1 MKLVYLTLFVY
12 VSIKNGVSAEWTDE
26 DFAQLKDGLYSKID
40 GMKAELE
47 EIKKIMHGCL
57 TNPCLNEG
65 TCLGIL
71 ICSYTK
77 NLFMSFCTIFSY
89 VILG

>member
-1 MKLVYLTLFVY
+1 MKLVYLTLFLCVF
-12 VSIKNGVSAEWTDE
+12 IKYGVSVEWTDE
-26 DFAQLKDGLYSKID
+26 DFAELRDGMYSKID

-65 TCLGIL
+65 TCLGIF

-77 NLFMSFCTIFSY
+77 SSTVS
-89 VILG
+89 

>member
-57 TNPCLNEG
+57 INPCLNEG